1 MNIEGFGT
9 ETIERLL
16 EKKLINDFSDI
27 YKLNLN
33 DLINLERMAEKSAQ
47 NLISAI
53 EKSKDQPFE
62 KVLFGLGIRYV
73 GETVSKKITSKISD
87 IDKLMK
93 LSVDDLLKIEEIGDK
108 IALSLV
114 KYFSDEDNI
123 ELIILEFLETTIF
136 LRFWQLDS
144 LTLIN
149 QKTFL
154 SSLQHIF

>member
-1 MNIEGFGT
+1 M
-9 ETIERLL
+9 
-16 EKKLINDFSDI
+16 
-27 YKLNLN
+27 NLN

-93 LSVDDLLKIEEIGDK
+93 LSFDDLLKIEEIGDK
-108 IALSLV
+108 IANSILDFFNNEENIGILNKLKSYGL
-114 KYFSDEDNI
+114 KFEIDEKDRNILLTNNGVDNI
-123 ELIILEFLETTIF
+123 ENIF
-136 LRFWQLDS
+136 SNAGVLKNKNFYD
-144 LTLIN
+144 
-149 QKTFL
+149 L
-154 SSLQHIF
+154 SELKRKLNS